1 MAEEKNVECT
11 GTARATHEIS
21 EYEMLEYDYG
31 EETALSVT
39 TKAFQR
45 SFPDITRDDV
55 KSTIKVIRA
64 ARSGEV
70 NIAAERNLMEK
81 QAEKVASQMLECISE
96 LEEIE

>member
-1 MAEEKNVECT
+1 MAEEKNVKCT
-11 GTARATHEIS
+11 GTARAMHEIS
-21 EYEMLEYDYG
+21 EYEMLEYDYD

-45 SFPDITRDDV
+45 SFPEITRDDV

-70 NIAAERNLMEK
+70 NIAAERNLLEK
-81 QAEKVASQMLECISE
+81 QAGKAASQMVECISE